1 MRRLL
6 VRLLAVLCLCASSK
20 AEPAD
25 PCGRVPFADPYVLL
39 HEGVYYAYGTFR
51 SNEGVGVAV
60 SRDLKSWDFWQ
71 GRAKDGFALHK
82 DDSYGDKWFWAPEV
96 YRIGNRFVMY
106 YSAET
111 HTCAAVA
118 DSPLGPFRQ
127 AEQAPLIA
135 DMGTIDNSL
144 FFDRDGKPWMVFVK
158 LGNEVWITRMEDDCL
173 RVKPGTRREIVR
185 AVEPWEV
192 ATKGTHIAEGPFVIY
207 EKGRYVLTYSVND
220 YRDPAY
226 AVCYATAESPEGP
239 WTKCSAPILQRGF
252 GLAGTGHHSLFKDRE
267 GRWRIVFHAHN
278 GATEDGIHPR
288 CMYIAD
294 LLVGGT
300 DGAPELRIGDTLTTC
315 TIARDEFDN
324 PPPANR
330 PVVWWWFNPNAPDAA
345 VTRDLEGLARVGISG
360 FHIYG
365 GFATNPKWKAKAK
378 WALHEAH
385 RLGLEAVACIG
396 NAGCGHPET
405 DPRHAQKDVVFT
417 KAVAQGGG
425 TIRVDLPRKGVSTT
439 PKNADGTPKH
449 YWDIAVLAVPAAK
462 EGGCVPAGDV
472 RDVSAHLDA
481 ETGAFTWPDAPAG
494 EWTILRVGYV
504 PKVFGWMGCYID
516 HMSTAAF
523 DAHWTRVMDPFLA
536 ALAPDERAAL
546 KGVMCDSWEA
556 GTVSW
561 TDAFAT
567 EFKARRGYDI
577 LPWLPVKAGLPVG
590 PLPLRNRFNRDFDAT
605 VDELIAENH
614 YAYQKKV
621 ANRHGL
627 VSIAE
632 AAGPHQRQG
641 DVRRM
646 QGRCDVAMGEFW
658 MPSGHRPQPPQR
670 FMLRD
675 AATAAH
681 VYGIPE
687 VLAESFTTI
696 NTYWIESPATM
707 KPCADRAFCDGL
719 TRVCYHGM
727 MLSPSLTDKPGAI
740 RNVGTHYN
748 PQTTWFEQSKAFN
761 DYLARCSW
769 MLSRG
774 RFAADAL
781 LYAGDAVGVF
791 AGMKNPADGIGE
803 GYDYDLCPTEILL
816 GATVEDG
823 EIVLRSGMRYKALLL
838 SELNPKARGN
848 LEPGPHPIK
857 AYPPQPH
864 PVGEAAM
871 RKIRALVEAG
881 ATLVGP
887 RPNGPTSMNESSP
900 RYHADADAVW
910 GPRGSGQPAC
920 RAVGKGRV
928 LRDRAVLRDELPPDF
943 AVVHA
948 AGAAPAVDWIHRVA
962 VDRDIYFVSNQG
974 TRPVSFT
981 ARFRTAH
988 PSAEVWDPVTC
999 VRRVVSVRGE
1009 GVREV
1014 ALELPAHGSAF
1025 VVFADAPA
1033 HRRPVRPLG
1042 HAGRQ
1047 EVAGPWTLRFDPA
1060 WGGPSNALALAELK
1074 DWTSFDDPGIRHY
1087 SGTAVYRCTFD
1098 APAGCPQGPKHGDAG
1113 AACLDLG
1120 AVSNIA
1126 EVVLNGRDL
1135 GVAWTAPY
1143 RLPCGAALR
1152 EKGNVLEIRVTNL
1165 WPNRLMFDAGLP
1177 AEQRLTRTSIN
1188 PWKPSDTPLPSGL
1201 LGPVALR
1208 W

>member
-1 MRRLL
+1 MKKL
-6 VRLLAVLCLCASSK
+6 VALVLSLLCLSLA
-20 AEPAD
+20 AWDEALD
-25 PCGRVPFADPYVLL
+25 PLGRVPFADPFILL
-39 HEGVYYAYGTFR
+39 HEGVYYAYGTHGDR
-51 SNEGVGVAV
+51 GIGVAV
-60 SRDLKSWDFWQ
+60 SRDLKAWDFWQ
-71 GRAKDGFALHK
+71 GRSKDGFALHR
-82 DDSYGDKWFWAPEV
+82 DDSYGRKWFWAPEV
-96 YRIGNRFVMY
+96 YRVGDKFVMY

-127 AEQAPLIA
+127 LEKKPLIE

-158 LGNEVWITRMEDDCL
+158 LGNEVWITQLEDDCL
-173 RVKPGTRREIVR
+173 HVKPGTRKEIVR
-185 AVEPWEV
+185 ATEPWEV
-192 ATKGTHIAEGPFVIY
+192 ATKGKHIAEGPFVIY
-207 EKGRYVLTYSVND
+207 EKGRYILTYSVND

-226 AVCYATAESPEGP
+226 AVCYATAESPDGP
-239 WTKCSAPILQRGF
+239 WTKCPKPVLQRGF

-278 GATEDGIHPR
+278 GASKDGIHPR
-288 CMYIAD
+288 CMYVAD
-294 LLVGGT
+294 LEVGGAE
-300 DGAPELRIGDTLTTC
+300 GAPELRLGSELTTC
-315 TIARDEFDN
+315 RVARDAFDN
-324 PPPANR
+324 PPAANR

-365 GFATNPKWKAKAK
+365 GYVTNPKWQAKTK

-385 RLGLEAVACIG
+385 RLGLEGVVCIG
-396 NAGCGHPET
+396 TAGCGHPAT
-405 DPRHAQKDVVFT
+405 DPRHAQKDVVFA
-417 KAVAQGGG
+417 KAVAQGGAE
-425 TIRVDLPRKGVSTT
+425 IRVKLPKKGVRET
-439 PKNADGTPKH
+439 PAHADGSPKF
-449 YWDIAVLAVPAAK
+449 YWDIAVLAVPDTK
-462 EGGCVPAGDV
+462 DEFVPVEAV
-472 RDVSAHLDA
+472 RDVSACLDPQ
-481 ETGAFTWPDAPAG
+481 TDTLVWKDAPAG
-494 EWTILRVGYV
+494 AWTILRVGYV

-523 DAHWTRVMDPFLA
+523 DAHWARVMDPLLK

-561 TDAFAT
+561 TEAFAR

-577 LPWLPVKAGLPVG
+577 LPWLPVKAGLKIGAP
-590 PLPLRNRFNRDFDAT
+590 PLRNRFNRDFAET
-605 VDELIAENH
+605 VSELIAENH

-621 ANRHGL
+621 ANSHGL
-627 VSIAE
+627 ASIAE

-641 DVRRM
+641 DVHRM

-658 MPSGHRPQPPQR
+658 MPSGHRPEPPQR

-727 MLSPSLTDKPGAI
+727 MLSPSLSDKPGAI

-769 MLSRG
+769 MLSQG
-774 RFAADAL
+774 RFVADAL

-791 AGMKNPADGIGE
+791 AGMKNPSDGIGE
-803 GYDYDLCPTEILL
+803 GYDYDVCPTEVLL
-816 GATVEDG
+816 GASVENG
-823 EIVLRSGMRYKALLL
+823 EIVLPSGMRYKALLL
-838 SELNPKARGN
+838 SELNPKARAN
-848 LEPGPHPIK
+848 LEPGRRPIQ
-857 AYPPQPH
+857 AFPPVRH

-881 ATLVGP
+881 ATVVGP

-910 GPRGSGQPAC
+910 GPRGSAQPPA
-920 RAVGKGRV
+920 RNVGKGRV
-928 LRDRAVLRDELPPDF
+928 LRDCADLRAELPPDF
-943 AVVHA
+943 AVVPSD
-948 AGAAPAVDWIHRVA
+948 GPAPAIDWIHRTA
-962 VDRDIYFVSNQG
+962 ADRDIYFVANPSG
-974 TRPVSFT
+974 TPASFT

-988 PSAEVWDPVTC
+988 PFVEVWDPVTC
-999 VRRVVSVRGE
+999 ARRAVAARGE

-1025 VVFADAPA
+1025 VVFAVAPA
-1033 HRRPVRPLG
+1033 HRGPARPREEEGAVGGAADCRVQLRG
-1042 HAGRQ
+1042 L
-1047 EVAGPWTLRFDPA
+1047 WTLRFDPA
-1060 WGGPSNALALAELK
+1060 WGGPSNAVEMAELK
-1074 DWTSFDDPGIRHY
+1074 DWTSFADSGIRFY

-1098 APAGCPQGPKHGDAG
+1098 AEVPVG
-1113 AACLDLG
+1113 ASAEIDLG
-1120 AVSNIA
+1120 SLANIA
-1126 EVVLNGRDL
+1126 EVVLNGHDL
-1135 GVAWTAPY
+1135 GIAWTPPY
-1143 RLPCGAALR
+1143 RLPCGTALR
-1152 EKGNVLEIRVTNL
+1152 AKGNVLEVRVTNL

-1177 AEQRLTRTSIN
+1177 EAQRLTRTNIN
-1188 PWKPSDTPLPSGL
+1188 PWKPTDAPLPSGL
-1201 LGPVALR
+1201 LGPVSLR